1 MTMAGMADGASK
13 QSNLVLR
20 IASAMVLGPLAIGV
34 AYLGGWPFAV
44 FWGSAAV
51 AIAWEWTR
59 LVDPPHGRGAFIIG
73 AGAIVI
79 VAVLGYA
86 GRDAPA
92 LIAAAVGVLGAA
104 YHARGGR
111 PVWTGA
117 GVAYASALLIGVTAL
132 RKDLDYG
139 LLAIYVLFAIVWGTD
154 ILGYFVGRAVG
165 GPKLAPAISPNK
177 TWSGAVAGSA
187 FVMVLGAWSASAAG
201 IGNPWAIAIV
211 ALLLSIA
218 GQSGDLFESSIERRF
233 HVKDASAL
241 IPGHGGVMDRLDGF
255 WAATVAAAVLGAL
268 RGGLDA
274 PARGLLLW

>member
-1 MTMAGMADGASK
+1 MAGIADGAPK
-13 QSNLVLR
+13 QSNLILR
-20 IASAMVLGPLAIGV
+20 IASAAVLGPLAIGV

-44 FWGSAAV
+44 FWAGAAA

-73 AGAIVI
+73 AGAIAI

-86 GRDAPA
+86 GRDVLAVG
-92 LIAAAVGVLGAA
+92 AAVVGALGAA
-104 YHARGGR
+104 YHARAGR
-111 PVWTGA
+111 PAWIGA
-117 GVAYASALLIGVTAL
+117 GIVYASALLIGVTVL
-132 RKDLDYG
+132 RKDTDYG
-139 LLAIYVLFAIVWGTD
+139 LLAIYILFAVVWGTD

-177 TWSGAVAGSA
+177 TWSGALAGSA
-187 FVMVLGAWSASAAG
+187 FVMVFEAAAASASG

-211 ALLLSIA
+211 ALVLSVA
-218 GQSGDLFESSIERRF
+218 GQSGDLFESSVKRRF
-233 HVKDASAL
+233 HVKDASGL

-255 WAATVAAAVLGAL
+255 WAATVAAALLGVL